1 MIIKGEKSM
10 VKAQRSDNSFYS
22 QSTTG
27 GVGLLERPASETA
40 NLKTSAKEENLDLAR
55 EKMRRNLDM
64 LLNYD
69 KVSASAV
76 IAPEQEAQVE
86 EVKAEASLQDEDIR
100 PTGTTMQFGDV
111 DIDQMRA
118 EMRTE
123 ESDKKKYH
131 ITNKG
136 KIAITIYSLIVMVI
150 MALIVVNSGM
160 ISSYDNAIST
170 AKAELDDKRVEYS
183 QLQQENQHVSSD
195 GYIIDN
201 AGEGWEIR

>member
-1 MIIKGEKSM
+1 M

-69 KVSASAV
+69 KISDTAV
-76 IAPEQEAQVE
+76 IAPENEVQIE
-86 EVKAEASLQDEDIR
+86 EIKAEASFQDEDIR

-123 ESDKKKYH
+123 ATDKKKYH

-160 ISSYDNAIST
+160 ISSYDNAINT
-170 AKAELDDKRVEYS
+170 AKAELDSKVVEYS
-183 QLQQENQHVSSD
+183 QLQQENGTVSSPD
-195 GYIIDN
+195 YIIEN
-201 AGEGWEIR
+201 AGDGWEIR